1 VTHTTGPTADGGE
14 PAAAAD
20 HSPASAAGPEDSATA
35 ALPATAVSPAEPAGD
50 GLLRRALF
58 LATGSRLV
66 LFLVAFASAAIIGVP
81 GPSWTRRFPAGA
93 EVFHGALAWLFNP
106 WAHWDGSWYIKIAQY
121 GYSSADGTAAFFPLY
136 PLLLRGVGYV
146 FGGNLVIAG
155 IVISLACYAGVV
167 VVLYRLVALDFGR
180 RTAFR
185 ATLYLSIFPTAFF
198 FQAVYGE
205 SLFLLT
211 ALLCIYWCR
220 TAHWRLAG
228 LAALLAALT
237 RSIGVLLIVP
247 MAVMYLQNIDWS
259 WRRLDSRAASLL
271 LPPEGLL
278 MWMAFLALVFGNPL
292 LFLTSQSQWH
302 RGLAT
307 PNYAL
312 WHGLESVV
320 QGLRQLFSGQS
331 THLYWPVEGNG
342 SPFALANVN
351 ITAFLITAAACVLLL
366 YGARRLPLAYTVW
379 SLLAIGFPLLFPNT
393 YQPLYSMPRFVL
405 AAFPIFIALA
415 LFTERRPRAH
425 VAVVIVSSL
434 VLLALTVQF
443 AVFAWVA

>member
-1 VTHTTGPTADGGE
+1 MTATTGNTAGGGD
-14 PAAAAD
+14 PAAPARFDAPAD
-20 HSPASAAGPEDSATA
+20 APECAAGAVAQAEAGESAG
-35 ALPATAVSPAEPAGD
+35 V
-50 GLLRRALF
+50 GLLRRAL
-58 LATGSRLV
+58 LVAAGTRAT

-81 GPSWTRRFPAGA
+81 SPAWTRRFPAGA
-93 EVFHGALAWLFNP
+93 EVFHGAFGWLFNP

-136 PLLLRGVGYV
+136 PLLLRVVGYV

-155 IVISLACYAGVV
+155 IVISLACYAAVI
-167 VVLYRLVALDFGR
+167 VVLHRLVALDFGEQ
-180 RTAFR
+180 TAFR

-228 LAALLAALT
+228 LAALLATLT
-237 RSIGVLLIVP
+237 RSIGILLIVP
-247 MAVMYLQNIDWS
+247 MAVMYLQSIDWS

-278 MWMAFLALVFGNPL
+278 MWMAYLALAFGNPV

-331 THLYWPVEGNG
+331 AHLYWPVEGNG

-366 YGARRLPLAYTVW
+366 YGARRLPVAYTIW
-379 SLLAIGFPLLFPNT
+379 SLLAIAFPLLFPNT

-415 LFTERRPRAH
+415 LFTQRRPRAH
-425 VAVVIVSSL
+425 VAVVAVSSV

-443 AVFAWVA
+443 AIFAWVA

>member
-1 VTHTTGPTADGGE
+1 VTPAAGSTDDDE
-14 PAAAAD
+14 PAAAAGF
-20 HSPASAAGPEDSATA
+20 PTAAGATQRVAAVVAPADTAESAG
-35 ALPATAVSPAEPAGD
+35 SGS
-50 GLLRRALF
+50 LRRALVC
-58 LATGSRLV
+58 AAGSRLV
-66 LFLVAFASAAIIGVP
+66 LFVVAFASAAIIGVP
-81 GPSWTRRFPAGA
+81 SPSWTRRFPAGA
-93 EVFHGALAWLFNP
+93 EVFHGAFGWLFNP
-106 WAHWDGSWYIKIAQY
+106 WAHWDGSWYVKIAQY

-155 IVISLACYAGVV
+155 IVISLACYAGVI
-167 VVLYRLVALDFGR
+167 VVLYRLVALDFGQ

-205 SLFLLT
+205 SLLLLT

-247 MAVMYLQNIDWS
+247 MAVMYLQSIDWR
-259 WRRLDSRAASLL
+259 WRRLDARGASLL
-271 LPPEGLL
+271 LAPEGLL
-278 MWMAFLALVFGNPL
+278 LWMAYLALAFGNPL
-292 LFLTSQSQWH
+292 LFLTSQGQWH

-312 WHGLESVV
+312 WHGLESVA

-331 THLYWPVEGNG
+331 AHLFWPVEGNG

-366 YGARRLPLAYTVW
+366 YGARRLPLSYTVW

-393 YQPLYSMPRFVL
+393 FQPLYSMPRFVL

-425 VAVVIVSSL
+425 IAVVIVSSV

-443 AVFAWVA
+443 AIFAWVA

>member
-1 VTHTTGPTADGGE
+1 VTPTTGHTAGGGE
-14 PAAAAD
+14 PAAAD
-20 HSPASAAGPEDSATA
+20 RLAATTARPETLTA
-35 ALPATAVSPAEPAGD
+35 ASSEAAAAPAGS
-50 GLLRRALF
+50 GLLRRALL
-58 LATGSRLV
+58 LAGGSRVVLLLV
-66 LFLVAFASAAIIGVP
+66 TFAAAAIIGVP
-81 GPSWTRRFPAGA
+81 SPSWTRRFPAGA
-93 EVFHGALAWLFNP
+93 EVFHGALGWLLNP
-106 WAHWDGSWYIKIAQY
+106 WAHWDGTWYIKIAQY

-167 VVLYRLVALDFGR
+167 VVLYRLVALDFGQ

-205 SLFLLT
+205 SLFLLA
-211 ALLCIYWCR
+211 ALLCFYWCR

-247 MAVMYLQNIDWS
+247 MAVMYLQSIDWS
-259 WRRLDSRAASLL
+259 WRRLDWRAASLL
-271 LPPEGLL
+271 LPAEGLL
-278 MWMAFLALVFGNPL
+278 MWMAFLALAFGNPV
-292 LFLTSQSQWH
+292 LFLTSQGQWH

-312 WHGLESVV
+312 WRGLESVV
-320 QGLRQLFSGQS
+320 QGLRQLLSGQS
-331 THLYWPVEGNG
+331 AHQYWPVEGNG

-351 ITAFLITAAACVLLL
+351 IAAFLITAAACVLLL
-366 YGARRLPLAYTVW
+366 YGVRRLPLAYTVW
-379 SLLAIGFPLLFPNT
+379 SLLTIGFPLLFPNT
-393 YQPLYSMPRFVL
+393 FQPLYSMPRFVL
-405 AAFPIFIALA
+405 AAFPVFIALA

-425 VAVVIVSSL
+425 LVVVVVSSVVL
-434 VLLALTVQF
+434 VALTVQF
-443 AVFAWVA
+443 AIFAWVA

>member
-1 VTHTTGPTADGGE
+1 MTPTTGPTAGGGE
-14 PAAAAD
+14 PAAADAAARRTAGAA
-20 HSPASAAGPEDSATA
+20 PASDRRHAA
-35 ALPATAVSPAEPAGD
+35 PADG
-50 GLLRRALF
+50 GLLRRALL
-58 LATGSRLV
+58 LAAGSRV
-66 LFLVAFASAAIIGVP
+66 ALFLVAFAAAGIIGVP
-81 GPSWTRRFPAGA
+81 NPSWTRRFPVGA
-93 EVFHGALAWLFNP
+93 EVFHGALGWLFNP
-106 WAHWDGSWYIKIAQY
+106 WAHWDGTWYIKIAEY
-121 GYSSADGTAAFFPLY
+121 GYSNADGTAAFFPLY
-136 PLLLRGVGYV
+136 PLLVRGVGYV

-167 VVLYRLVALDFGR
+167 VVLYRLVALDFGQ

-205 SLFLLT
+205 SLFLLA

-220 TAHWRLAG
+220 TASWRLAG
-228 LAALLAALT
+228 LAGLLAALT

-247 MAVMYLQNIDWS
+247 MAVMYLQSIDWS
-259 WRRLDSRAASLL
+259 WRRLDWRAASLL
-271 LPPEGLL
+271 LPAEGLL
-278 MWMAFLALVFGNPL
+278 MWMAFLALAFGNPV

-312 WHGLESVV
+312 WRGLESVV
-320 QGLRQLFSGQS
+320 QGLRQLVSGQS
-331 THLYWPVEGNG
+331 AHLFWPVEGTG

-393 YQPLYSMPRFVL
+393 FQPLYSMPRFVL
-405 AAFPIFIALA
+405 AAFPVFIALA

-425 VAVVIVSSL
+425 LVVVVVSSVVL
-434 VLLALTVQF
+434 VALTVQF
-443 AVFAWVA
+443 AIFAWVA

>member
-1 VTHTTGPTADGGE
+1 VTSAAGSPAGGGE

-20 HSPASAAGPEDSATA
+20 LRASNDSHGSATA
-35 ALPATAVSPAEPAGD
+35 SAGTAASAGS
-50 GLLRRALF
+50 GSLRRALIV
-58 LATGSRLV
+58 AAGSRLV
-66 LFLVAFASAAIIGVP
+66 LFAVAFASAALIGVSNVP
-81 GPSWTRRFPAGA
+81 WTRRFPAGA

-121 GYSSADGTAAFFPLY
+121 GYSNADGTAAFFPLY

-146 FGGNLVIAG
+146 FGGNLEVAG

-180 RTAFR
+180 HTAFR

-205 SLFLLT
+205 SLFLLM

-220 TAHWRLAG
+220 TDHWRLAG

-247 MAVMYLQNIDWS
+247 MAVMYLQSIDWR
-259 WRRLDSRAASLL
+259 WRRLDTRAASLL
-271 LPPEGLL
+271 LAPEGILL
-278 MWMAFLALVFGNPL
+278 WMAYLALAFGNPL
-292 LFLTSQSQWH
+292 LFLSSQGQWH

-312 WHGLESVV
+312 WRGLESVV

-331 THLYWPVEGNG
+331 ARLYWPVDGNG

-366 YGARRLPLAYTVW
+366 YGARRLPPAYTAW

-415 LFTERRPRAH
+415 LFTDKRPRAH
-425 VAVVIVSSL
+425 LAVVVVSSL
-434 VLLALTVQF
+434 VLVALTVQF
-443 AVFAWVA
+443 AIFAWVA